1 MDETQ
6 LMEFN
11 NLFGLPAHPLL
22 VHLPVVMV
30 PMAALG
36 AIILAIF
43 PKFFTRYGWW
53 VTGIAFI
60 GAVGSILAAGS
71 GEALEHKLGEHSAL
85 LEHHAQ
91 LGETTRLLS
100 IILFAILLAV
110 MLVRRYQPQLFAK
123 KAIGIVVSVVIGAL
137 AVSATWAVVET
148 GHNGAKSSWCE
159 VTKNCPAEG
168 ATTPG
173 DDEG

>member
-1 MDETQ
+1 
-6 LMEFN
+6 MEIN

-60 GAVGSILAAGS
+60 GAVGAILAAGS
-71 GEALEHKLGEHSAL
+71 GEALEQKLGEQSLVMFHIL
-85 LEHHAQ
+85 NLNMLCHH
-91 LGETTRLLS
+91 LIE
-100 IILFAILLAV
+100 I
-110 MLVRRYQPQLFAK
+110 
-123 KAIGIVVSVVIGAL
+123 
-137 AVSATWAVVET
+137 
-148 GHNGAKSSWCE
+148 
-159 VTKNCPAEG
+159 
-168 ATTPG
+168 
-173 DDEG
+173 